1 MRPPAAA
8 HDVSVMHKGLT
19 LVDNI
24 KKVYSRI
31 TKSIRSLDDAVCE
44 QFESVVG
51 KANDN
56 TTKNLYKIFR
66 FALIASLVVFL
77 ANILLRV
84 GFLPSS
90 DWKLGEFGDF
100 FGGILNP
107 ILTFLMFIGLII
119 TIIVQKT
126 ELALAR
132 DEFSRTANSLH
143 EQSLSSKKQVFETT
157 FFNLLK
163 IHADTL
169 ESLKFNDKV
178 LCCALNIHAEDS
190 VGRAVFS
197 SILSWMNADEEDMKK
212 SRENYMS
219 FQDTENHVVGHY
231 FRGLYQI
238 LKFIDY
244 SDISKEE
251 KENYSRILR
260 AQLST
265 DELALLYFNC
275 LCASVDSGQFR
286 NLLIEFKMLEHL
298 KLGKEDFWDRFTL
311 SSRVIY
317 TRKEDLLNYI
327 EFNDDGTVKRSAF
340 GTNAVATS
348 HL

>member
-1 MRPPAAA
+1 M
-8 HDVSVMHKGLT
+8 
-19 LVDNI
+19 DNI
-24 KKVYSRI
+24 NKFYLGI
-31 TKSIRSLDDAVCE
+31 IKSIRSLDDTVCE

-51 KANDN
+51 NSNDD

-66 FALIASLVVFL
+66 FALIATLIVFL
-77 ANILLRV
+77 VNLLLRAD
-84 GFLPSS
+84 FLPSS
-90 DWKLGEFGDF
+90 NWKLGEFADF

-119 TIIVQKT
+119 TIVVQKT

-132 DEFSRTANSLH
+132 EEFSRTANSLH
-143 EQSLSSKKQVFETT
+143 EQSRFSKKQVFENT
-157 FFNLLK
+157 FFSLLK

-169 ESLKFNDKV
+169 ESLKFNDKL
-178 LCCALNIHAEDS
+178 LCCALNLNAEES

-197 SILSWMNADEEDMKK
+197 SILSWMSTDKDDMQKI
-212 SRENYMS
+212 RENYKF
-219 FQDTENHVVGHY
+219 FQDSENHIVGHY

-244 SDISKEE
+244 SDLTKEE
-251 KENYSRILR
+251 KESYSRILR

-275 LCASVDSGQFR
+275 ICTSVDSGQFR

-298 KLGKEDFWDRFTL
+298 KLRKEDFWERFTL
-311 SSRVIY
+311 SGRAVY
-317 TRKEDLLNYI
+317 TVKEDLLNYV
-327 EFNDDGTVKRSAF
+327 EFNDDSSVKRSAF
-340 GTNAVATS
+340 GSNTVAILHLYTHNKSIQPTANASAD
-348 HL
+348 

>member
-1 MRPPAAA
+1 MA
-8 HDVSVMHKGLT
+8 
-19 LVDNI
+19 NI
-24 KKVYSRI
+24 KNVYLWI
-31 TKSIRSLDDAVCE
+31 MKFIRSLDEAVCE

-51 KANDN
+51 KSNDD

-66 FALIASLVVFL
+66 FALIASLIVFL
-77 ANILLRV
+77 VNLLLRA

-119 TIIVQKT
+119 TIVVQKT

-132 DEFSRTANSLH
+132 EEFSRTASSLH
-143 EQSLSSKKQVFETT
+143 EQSQSSKKQVFETT

-163 IHADTL
+163 IHSETL
-169 ESLKFNDKV
+169 ESLKFNDKL
-178 LCCALNIHAEDS
+178 LCCALNVNTEDT

-197 SILSWMNADEEDMKK
+197 SILSWMGTDEDDMKK
-212 SRENYMS
+212 SIENYKS
-219 FQDTENHVVGHY
+219 FQDTENHIVGHY

-244 SDISKEE
+244 SDITKDA

-265 DELALLYFNC
+265 DELAVLYFNC
-275 LCASVDSGQFR
+275 ICTSVDSGQFR

-298 KLGKEDFWDRFTL
+298 KLGKEDFWKRFTL
-311 SSRVIY
+311 SSQVIY
-317 TRKEDLLNYI
+317 TVKEDLLKYI

-340 GTNAVATS
+340 GSNAVASS
-348 HL
+348 HLYTHNKSIQQTAISAAD